1 MSSGAS
7 SGSTERIVDVEQ
19 EFKFP
24 IPDELRCSN
33 VESKYPDEKTLR
45 RFIRDA
51 TACLQAIAG
60 EEITPADLVVAA
72 TKICDTIPILK
83 DPKPAPF
90 PSLKR
95 FPYWVIICFVCLNDH
110 LCNC

>member
-1 MSSGAS
+1 M
-7 SGSTERIVDVEQ
+7 DVEQ

-24 IPDELRCSN
+24 IPDELRCNN